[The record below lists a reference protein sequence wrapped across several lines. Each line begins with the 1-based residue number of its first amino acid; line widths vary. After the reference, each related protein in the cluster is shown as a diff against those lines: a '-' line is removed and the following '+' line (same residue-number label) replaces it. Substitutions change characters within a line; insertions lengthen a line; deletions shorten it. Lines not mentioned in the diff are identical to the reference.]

1 MKPKPV
7 VPVTSH
13 SALDMAPLPLFA
25 MARFRRLMSV
35 QGWPVD
41 LPRLC
46 SDQAYMHECLARA
59 HTCGE
64 EQLRRV
70 ALMVFADY
78 VTPPALTL
86 KH

>member
-7 VPVTSH
+7 VPVTSQL
-13 SALDMAPLPLFA
+13 AQDTAPLPLFA

-46 SDQAYMHECLARA
+46 SDPTYMHECLARA
-59 HTCGE
+59 HACGE
-64 EQLRRV
+64 ERLRRV
-70 ALMVFADY
+70 ALLVFAGY
-78 VTPPALTL
+78 VTHPALAL